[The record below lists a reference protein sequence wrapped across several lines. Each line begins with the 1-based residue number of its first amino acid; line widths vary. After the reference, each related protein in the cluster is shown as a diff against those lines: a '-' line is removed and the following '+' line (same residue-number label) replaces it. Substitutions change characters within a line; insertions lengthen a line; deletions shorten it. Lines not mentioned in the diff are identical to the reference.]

1 MSDDTRNPYE
11 PLANSL
17 NAVLAQ
23 NWWAIAIR
31 GVLGILF
38 GIIAFVYTGVT
49 ILSLVLVFA
58 AYALV
63 DGIFAIIAAVRAAR
77 RHDRWG
83 WLTFEG
89 IVGILT
95 AVIAVAVPGLTV
107 LAFVLLIAIW
117 AIVTGVLEIGA
128 AFRLDIDHGR
138 VWLVLGGVASIIF
151 GVLMFIAPALGAVVL
166 TWWLGAYEL
175 VFGVTL
181 LVLSFRLRSRRTHH
195 ATPPAGAHA
204 VT

>member
-1 MSDDTRNPYE
+1 MSDDTRSSYE
-11 PLANSL
+11 ALGDPL

-38 GIIAFVYTGVT
+38 GIIAFAYTGVT

-63 DGIFAIIAAVRAAR
+63 DGVFAVIAAVRAAR

-89 IVGILT
+89 IAGILT
-95 AVIAVAVPGLTV
+95 AAIAVAVPGITV
-107 LAFVLLIAIW
+107 LAFVLLVAVW
-117 AIVTGVLEIGA
+117 AVVTGVLEIGA
-128 AFRLDIDHGR
+128 AFRLNMEHGR
-138 VWLVLGGVASIIF
+138 VWLALGGAASIVF
-151 GVLMFIAPALGAVVL
+151 GVLMFIAPMAGAVVL

-181 LVLSFRLRSRRTHH
+181 LVLAFRLRSRRLHD
-195 ATPPAGAHA
+195 APPAGAHA

>member
-1 MSDDTRNPYE
+1 MSDETRSSYE
-11 PLANSL
+11 PLADPL
-17 NAVLAQ
+17 NRVLAQ

-38 GIIAFVYTGVT
+38 GVIAFAYTGVT

-58 AYALV
+58 AYTLV
-63 DGIFAIIAAVRAAR
+63 DGVFAIIAAVRAAR

-89 IVGILT
+89 IAGILT
-95 AVIAVAVPGLTV
+95 AAIAVAVPGLTV
-107 LAFVLLIAIW
+107 LAFVLLIAAW
-117 AIVTGVLEIGA
+117 AVVTGVLEIAA
-128 AFRLDIDHGR
+128 AFRLNIDHGR
-138 VWLVLGGVASIIF
+138 LWLGLGGVASIVF
-151 GVLMFIAPALGAVVL
+151 GVLMFIAPMAGAVVL

-175 VFGVTL
+175 VFGVVL
-181 LVLSFRLRSRRTHH
+181 LVMAFRLRSRHMH
-195 ATPPAGAHA
+195 DAPPTGAHA